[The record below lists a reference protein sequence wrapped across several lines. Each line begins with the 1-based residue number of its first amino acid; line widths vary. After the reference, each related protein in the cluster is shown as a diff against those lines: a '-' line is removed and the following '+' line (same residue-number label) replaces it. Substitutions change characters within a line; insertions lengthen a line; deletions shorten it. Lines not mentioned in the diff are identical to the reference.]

1 MDLTESAINKIEK
14 LTLNGLIVDAN
25 DRKWTAKGLEPVIY
39 EPTADPQ
46 SVYSLTGFI
55 DFVNTNIDK
64 EDLEGEYLTVVE
76 GVRDVKLISKLT
88 AERRQREPLL
98 YAEVDEGMTNF
109 PFNKF
114 LDREDFMIKFHSLFQ
129 KKDGDDFDYV
139 SSIVS
144 KIKQADEKTVDDDG
158 ISQTVMVKKGVSGT
172 LVDKEL
178 VKPIVKLSPYRT
190 FREIEQPESQFLLR
204 IETRDN
210 APVVALFEA
219 DGGAWRNTARLWI
232 AEYLKSKIKTAVIA

>member
-88 AERRQREPLL
+88 AERRQRETLL

>member
-14 LTLNGLIVDAN
+14 LTLNGLIVDVN
-25 DRKWTAKGLEPVIY
+25 GIKWTTKGLEPIIY
-39 EPTADPQ
+39 EPVAAPQ
-46 SVYSLTGFI
+46 SVYSLTGFV

-64 EDLEGEYLTVVE
+64 EDLEREYLTVVE

-88 AERRQREPLL
+88 AKRRQREVLL
-98 YAEVDEGMTNF
+98 YAGVDEKMTDF

-129 KKDGDDFDYV
+129 KKEGDDFDYV

-144 KIKQADEKTVDDDG
+144 KIKQADEKNIDDDG

-219 DGGAWRNTARLWI
+219 DGGAWRNTARLRI

>member
-1 MDLTESAINKIEK
+1 MDLTESAINKIER
-14 LTLNGLIVDAN
+14 LSLNGLIVDAN
-25 DRKWTAKGLEPVIY
+25 GRKWTAKGLEPVIY
-39 EPTADPQ
+39 EPTAEPQ
-46 SVYSLTGFI
+46 SVYSLTGLV
-55 DFVNTNIDK
+55 DFVNTNIDR
-64 EDLEGEYLTVVE
+64 ENFEGKYLTVVE

-88 AERRQREPLL
+88 PARRKRETILH
-98 YAEVDEGMTNF
+98 AEVDEEMTDF

-114 LDREDFMIKFHSLFQ
+114 LDREDFMVKFHSLFQ
-129 KKDGDDFDYV
+129 KKEGDDFDYV

-144 KIKQADEKTVDDDG
+144 KIKQADEKNIDDDG

-190 FREIEQPESQFLLR
+190 FREIEQPESLFLLR

-219 DGGAWRNTARLWI
+219 DGGAWRNTARLRI

>member
-1 MDLTESAINKIEK
+1 MDLTESAINKIER
-14 LTLNGLIVDAN
+14 LSLNGLIVDAN
-25 DRKWTAKGLEPVIY
+25 GRKWTAKGLDPVIY

-46 SVYSLTGFI
+46 SVYSLTGFV

-64 EDLEGEYLTVVE
+64 EDFEGEYISVVE

-88 AERRQREPLL
+88 AERRRRETIL
-98 YAEVDEGMTNF
+98 YAGVDEKMTDF

-114 LDREDFMIKFHSLFQ
+114 LDREDFMVKFHSLFQ

-144 KIKQADEKTVDDDG
+144 KIKQADEKNIDDDG

-210 APVVALFEA
+210 VPVIALFEA
-219 DGGAWRNTARLWI
+219 DGGAWRNTARLRI